1 MASEQV
7 RFDILIE
14 AKIAMATMK
23 ELLKD
28 TQDNNIKMRNSQ
40 KRTNPLCLEMWV
52 DKICLLV
59 RGKFFRVWRMVEE

>member
-23 ELLKD
+23 ELLKGRNFIKEIRAE
-28 TQDNNIKMRNSQ
+28 QDAERKAKSVTLPVKHYPRSTKIKINHA
-40 KRTNPLCLEMWV
+40 
-52 DKICLLV
+52 
-59 RGKFFRVWRMVEE
+59 